1 MFLGQYVSGK
11 FSNFT
16 LLLLL
21 CNAMVINSAQNKNF
35 ACTGQMII
43 TALIQAVKLPSTVV
57 TRLPFL
63 ICPIC
68 FSEVLPGLNV

>member
-1 MFLGQYVSGK
+1 MFVSHYVSGK

-21 CNAMVINSAQNKNF
+21 CNVMVINSAQNKNF
-35 ACTGQMII
+35 ACTSQMII

-63 ICPIC
+63 IRPIC
-68 FSEVLPGLNV
+68 FSEVLPALNA